1 MTAPTT
7 PAEPST
13 PTAPSASDAPLLP
26 GPFSDLEPWAPEW
39 CLATEDE
46 RFAKRLASSMETLHA
61 FYDAMAPRLEEAIEY
76 CDKHPLDDLPE
87 DVERLLHLI
96 YSHIMVAMAVEI
108 FQQPKTVDAADAVIT
123 RVKEPRP

>member
-1 MTAPTT
+1 MTAALLT
-7 PAEPST
+7 PEFA
-13 PTAPSASDAPLLP
+13 
-26 GPFSDLEPWAPEW
+26 DLEPWSDW

-46 RFAKRLASSMETLHA
+46 RFTKRLATSMDGLHA
-61 FYDAMAPRLEEAIEY
+61 FYDTVAPRLAEAIDY

-87 DVERLLHLI
+87 DVLRLLHLI
-96 YSHIMVAMAVEI
+96 YSHIMVAMAVEV